1 MTYIHNINPIMFE
14 LFSIKLYWY
23 GFMYALSFIIID
35 YLIVTASKNKKIIL
49 SKDQA
54 EKFTI
59 VILIFAILGGR
70 IGYILF
76 YDFNYYSSNIIKVFY
91 LWEGGMSFHG
101 GLIGVAAGV
110 FYLANQN
117 TLKFFEIADIV
128 CLYVPIGLFFGRVGN
143 FINSELYGIKTS
155 GSWGVVFP
163 VIDSYPRHPS
173 MLYEALLEGVILFVI
188 LFIINQKK
196 VFAGIISGYFLLFY
210 GIFRFFVEFV
220 RLPDAHI
227 GYIYYDWVTMG
238 QLLTIPMLVIGL
250 ILINRKP
257 T

>member
-49 SKDQA
+49 TKDQA

-101 GLIGVAAGV
+101 GLIGVAVGA

-117 TLKFFEIADIV
+117 ALKFFEIADIV
-128 CLYVPIGLFFGRVGN
+128 CLYAPIGLFFGRVGN

>member
-49 SKDQA
+49 SKDQS
-54 EKFTI
+54 ENFTI

-101 GLIGVAAGV
+101 GLIGVAAGAL
-110 FYLANQN
+110 YLANQN

-128 CLYVPIGLFFGRVGN
+128 CLYAPIGLFFGRVGN

>member
-128 CLYVPIGLFFGRVGN
+128 CLYAPIGLFFGRVGN

-173 MLYEALLEGVILFVI
+173 MLYEALLEGMILFII